1 MNYGSSKNQRIEG
14 QIRRLSQDHPQK
26 GTRHSPMIP
35 SYKSGE
41 KRPQIDES
49 SNEQKIQEK
58 ALKITEEQ
66 KREEQQEHLRNHA
79 KPSIHTMKDS
89 YKV

>member
-1 MNYGSSKNQRIEG
+1 
-14 QIRRLSQDHPQK
+14 
-26 GTRHSPMIP
+26 MIP
-35 SYKSGE
+35 SKKSGV

-49 SNEQKIQEK
+49 SDERKYHEK
-58 ALKITEEQ
+58 APKITKKE

-79 KPSIHTMKDS
+79 KPSIHAMKDS

>member
-1 MNYGSSKNQRIEG
+1 
-14 QIRRLSQDHPQK
+14 
-26 GTRHSPMIP
+26 MIP
-35 SYKSGE
+35 SKKSEE

-49 SNEQKIQEK
+49 SDKQKFQEK
-58 ALKITEEQ
+58 ALKITVKE

>member
-1 MNYGSSKNQRIEG
+1 V
-14 QIRRLSQDHPQK
+14 
-26 GTRHSPMIP
+26 
-35 SYKSGE
+35 

-49 SNEQKIQEK
+49 SDERKYHEK
-58 ALKITEEQ
+58 APKITKKE

-79 KPSIHTMKDS
+79 KPSIHAMKDS